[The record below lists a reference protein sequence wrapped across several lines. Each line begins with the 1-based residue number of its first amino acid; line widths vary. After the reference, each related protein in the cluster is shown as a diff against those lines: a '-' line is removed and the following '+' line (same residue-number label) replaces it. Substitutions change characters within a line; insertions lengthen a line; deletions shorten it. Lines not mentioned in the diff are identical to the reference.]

1 MSTLFLRLAGPM
13 QSWGTQ
19 SRFTVRDTGLEPS
32 KSGVIGL
39 LCAALGR
46 PRSDPLDD
54 LVDLRMGVRVD
65 REGIMRMDFQTAG
78 GAHRIGEDYGVPT
91 ADGTSKRTVTSQR
104 YYLADADFLVGL
116 EGDER
121 LLKKLD
127 RALASPKW
135 PLYLGRKSYVP
146 SSPIHIRFRP
156 SNFPGSSGVPGLTYL
171 PLREALKG
179 YPKITHSKKEKEKIL
194 REIERQTRA
203 GPPIRLRLV
212 LDTPLGTTPDVRSD
226 VPISFSSRQ
235 FTIRNVVTDWVDLK
249 PKMIQEV

>member
-19 SRFTVRDTGLEPS
+19 SCFTVRDTGLEPS

-54 LVDLRMGVRVD
+54 LVNLEMGVRVD
-65 REGIMRMDFQTAG
+65 KEGVMRMDFQTAG
-78 GAHRIGEDYGVPT
+78 GTHRSEEDYGVPT
-91 ADGTSKRTVTSQR
+91 ADGTSKRTITSQR

-116 EGDER
+116 EGDGR
-121 LLKKLD
+121 LLKELD
-127 RALASPKW
+127 RALVNPKW

-146 SSPIHIRFRP
+146 STSIRIHFRP
-156 SNFPGSSGVPGLTYL
+156 SSFSGPSDVPGITDL
-171 PLREALKG
+171 PLREALKA
-179 YPKITHSKKEKEKIL
+179 YPRITHSKKEKEKIL
-194 REIERQTRA
+194 REIERQNRV
-203 GPPIRLRLV
+203 GPSIRLRLV
-212 LDTPLGTTPDVRSD
+212 LDTPLGTTSDVRSD
-226 VPISFSSRQ
+226 IPISFSSRQ

-249 PKMIQEV
+249 PEMIQEV